1 MEEWLTEYHLWLR
14 ALHII
19 FTISWMAGLLYLP
32 RLFVYHCTVGTGSE
46 ASEMLKVMERRLEK
60 AIMTPAMI
68 ASLLFGGL
76 LLVIPGLIDWGFFW
90 VYFKLAFVVG
100 LTALH
105 FVLMKW
111 RREFAVD
118 GNRHQEVFYRVINEM
133 PTLLMIGIVIFAVVK
148 PF

>member
-1 MEEWLTEYHLWLR
+1 M
-14 ALHII
+14 
-19 FTISWMAGLLYLP
+19 P
-32 RLFVYHCTVGTGSE
+32 RLFVYHCTVDTGSE

-76 LLVIPGLIDWGFFW
+76 LLFIPGLIDWGFFW